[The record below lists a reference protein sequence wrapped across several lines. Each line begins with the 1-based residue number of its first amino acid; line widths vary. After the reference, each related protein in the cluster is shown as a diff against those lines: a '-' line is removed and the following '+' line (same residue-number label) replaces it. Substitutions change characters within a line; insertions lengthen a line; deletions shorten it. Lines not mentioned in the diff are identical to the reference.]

1 MSSRPRFLLF
11 LSVLLPLASPALA
24 QKLDKDEKKFIDD
37 VRPLLLPDEEKTW
50 KGLKDKVDRQEFQ
63 KIFWARRDPDLDT
76 PANEYQAEYEKVK
89 AEVDVTYK
97 LPGFPGSQTDCGRIV
112 ILMGKPDDVKKEG
125 GGESPGVRLPETW
138 TYRDRP
144 GFTFAGGQLVLSLDK
159 ECKLPPGDFVKQLD
173 RVAAGRVLYP
183 NISYRVGKDG
193 KLTKLVDLLPKPSP
207 ARTLLKEPRQDF
219 ALEMQTMYLKVE
231 DGGSAVF
238 GVVRGSASAFT
249 AEEVGGRKVVKLV
262 IAGSALDENGK
273 EAANI
278 ERKTQADVT
287 DGFFAAAFRVSLR
300 PGKYTLK
307 GAAIDEKGSKG
318 SVASSAIE
326 VPNYGSGELGLASL
340 MLLRDVVD
348 LPPGGA
354 DTDGPFAPLLLGAAQ
369 LIPYGTL
376 TLSRADSPTIV
387 WQAYDLKADATTG
400 APSGLATFSLLKGT
414 TAVAQTP
421 PVPIDR
427 PVAGSSIGPIPLAKY
442 EPGQYTARL
451 VVNDKVAQKEKVA
464 EVVFEIKP

>member
-1 MSSRPRFLLF
+1 MSSRPRVILL
-11 LSVLLPLASPALA
+11 LSVFLPLASPVLA

-50 KGLKDKVDRQEFQ
+50 KGLKDKADRQEFQ

-89 AEVDVTYK
+89 AEVDATYK
-97 LPGFPGSQTDCGRIV
+97 LPGIPGSQTDCGRIV
-112 ILMGKPDDVKKEG
+112 ILMGKPDDAKKEG

-144 GFTFAGGQLVLSLDK
+144 GFTFAGGQLLLSLDK

-238 GVVRGSASAFT
+238 GVVRGPASAFT
-249 AEEVGGRKVVKLV
+249 AEEVGGRKLVKLV

-278 ERKTQADVT
+278 ERKTQVEVT

-307 GAAIDEKGSKG
+307 GAAIDDKGSKG

-354 DTDGPFAPLLLGAAQ
+354 DADGPFAPLLLGAAQ

-376 TLSRADSPTIV
+376 TLSKTDSPTIV
-387 WQAYDLKADATTG
+387 WQAYDLKVDETTG

-414 TAVAQTP
+414 TPVAETP
-421 PVPIDR
+421 AVPIDR

-442 EPGQYTARL
+442 EPGKYTARL
-451 VVNDKVAQKEKVA
+451 VVNDKVAKKEKVA

>member
-1 MSSRPRFLLF
+1 MRSRPRLFLFLL
-11 LSVLLPLASPALA
+11 LVLPLASPARA
-24 QKLDKDEKKFIDD
+24 QKLDKEEKKFIDD

-50 KGLKDKVDRQEFQ
+50 KSLKDKADRQEFQ

-76 PANEYQAEYEKVK
+76 PANEYQAEYEKAK
-89 AEVDVTYK
+89 AEADAAYK
-97 LPGFPGSQTDCGRIV
+97 LPGIPGSQTDCGRLV

-125 GGESPGVRLPETW
+125 SESPGVRLPETW
-138 TYRDRP
+138 TYKDRP
-144 GFTFAGGQLVLSLDK
+144 GFTFAGGSLVLSLDK

-173 RVAAGRVLYP
+173 RVASNRVLDP
-183 NISYRVGKDG
+183 NISYKLGKDG

-207 ARTLLKEPRQDF
+207 ARSLILQPRQDF
-219 ALEMQTMYLKVE
+219 PLEMQTMYLKVE

-238 GVVRGSASAFT
+238 GVVRGPAAGLPT
-249 AEEVGGRKVVKLV
+249 EDVAGRKLLKLV
-262 IAGSALDENGK
+262 VAGSAVDENGK
-273 EAANI
+273 EKANI
-278 ERKTQADVT
+278 VRTTQAEVT

-307 GAAIDEKGSKG
+307 GAAIDEKGTKG
-318 SVASSAIE
+318 SVASVAIE

-340 MLLRDVVD
+340 MILRDVVD
-348 LPPGGA
+348 LPASGV
-354 DTDGPFAPLLLGAAQ
+354 DTDAPFGPLLLGTAQ

-376 TLSRADSPTIV
+376 TLTKADSPTIV
-387 WQAYDLKADATTG
+387 WQAYDLKVDPATG
-400 APSGLATFSLLKGT
+400 APSGIATFSLLKGT
-414 TAVAQTP
+414 TAVANSP
-421 PVPIDR
+421 AVPIDR
-427 PVAGSSIGPIPLAKY
+427 VVAGSSIGPIPLAKY

>member
-1 MSSRPRFLLF
+1 MSPGRRILLF
-11 LSVLLPLASPALA
+11 LPLLLPLAAPARA
-24 QKLDKDEKKFIDD
+24 QKLDKDDKKFLDD

-50 KGLKDKVDRQEFQ
+50 KGLKDKADRQEFQ
-63 KIFWARRDPDLDT
+63 KIFWARRDPNLET

-89 AEVDVTYK
+89 VEVDAAYR
-97 LPGFPGSQTDCGRIV
+97 LPGLQGSQTDCGRLV
-112 ILMGKPDDVKKEG
+112 ILMGKPDDVRKEG
-125 GGESPGVRLPETW
+125 SGESPGVRVPETW

-144 GFTFAGGQLVLSLDK
+144 NFTFTGGQLVVSLDK

-173 RVAAGRVLYP
+173 RVAATRVLYP
-183 NISYRVGKDG
+183 NISYRLGNDG

-207 ARTLLKEPRQDF
+207 ARSLLKDPRQDF

-238 GVVRGSASAFT
+238 GIVRGAAT
-249 AEEVGGRKVVKLV
+249 ALPVEDVGGRKVVKLV
-262 IAGSALDENGK
+262 VAGSALDENGK

-278 ERKTQADVT
+278 ERKTQVEVT

-307 GAAIDEKGSKG
+307 GAAIDEKGAKG
-318 SVASSAIE
+318 AVVSSSIE

-340 MLLRDVVD
+340 MLLRDVLD

-354 DTDGPFAPLLLGAAQ
+354 DTEGPFAPLQLGATQ

-376 TLSRADSPTIV
+376 KLSQADSPTIV
-387 WQAYDLKADATTG
+387 WQAYDLKPDPTTG
-400 APSGLATFSLLKGT
+400 VPSGLATFSLMKGT
-414 TAVAQTP
+414 TAVAQSP

-427 PVAGSSIGPIPLAKY
+427 PVVGSSIGPIPLAKY

-451 VVNDKVAQKEKVA
+451 VVSDKVAQKEKVA